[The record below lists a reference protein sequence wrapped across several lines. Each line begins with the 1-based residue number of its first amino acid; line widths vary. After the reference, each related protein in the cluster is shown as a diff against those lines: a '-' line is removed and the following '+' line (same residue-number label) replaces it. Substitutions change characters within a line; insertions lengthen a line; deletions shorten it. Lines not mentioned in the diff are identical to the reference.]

1 MAFKIFSS
9 FQPVALTSVVNA
21 SWTTRRPHD
30 RTSMIWGGSFLFLW
44 SLPLLKTAQF
54 LMGTS
59 IDNII
64 IAFQLNGFNP
74 SCSSSWTLL
83 ALGLQKLLIKV
94 SGDGLNSFWILIA
107 HLNIHLLFLKVMIQ
121 TFIKLDWIWQERL
134 DTFNQKFF

>member
-1 MAFKIFSS
+1 
-9 FQPVALTSVVNA
+9 
-21 SWTTRRPHD
+21 
-30 RTSMIWGGSFLFLW
+30 
-44 SLPLLKTAQF
+44 
-54 LMGTS
+54 MGTS

-64 IAFQLNGFNP
+64 IAFQLNDFNP